1 MNAVGEQRERA
12 GELVGNVLLSV
23 TLFPLTANTTQLT
36 WEWLEISFVIHVSS
50 ESFHIHFAH
59 L

>member
-1 MNAVGEQRERA
+1 MNAGGEQRERA

-23 TLFPLTANTTQLT
+23 TLFPLTPNTTQLT
-36 WEWLEISFVIHVSS
+36 WNGSKS
-50 ESFHIHFAH
+50 H